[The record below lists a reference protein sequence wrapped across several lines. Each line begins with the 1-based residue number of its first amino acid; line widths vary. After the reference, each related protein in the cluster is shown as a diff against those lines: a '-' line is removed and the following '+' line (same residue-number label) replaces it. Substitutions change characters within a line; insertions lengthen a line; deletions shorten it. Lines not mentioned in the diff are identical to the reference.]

1 MTQLILLAAA
11 GGLGAAARY
20 AVSRT
25 WLVNLLGAY
34 GAGCAAGWLHSLP
47 PSASPPEWI
56 PVVTLGFLG
65 AFTTYSTWSLEG
77 VEAMRQG
84 RFVLAAVRL
93 AGTLVVGVGL
103 AALGWWMGSL
113 GGGWLAFG

>member
-1 MTQLILLAAA
+1 MTQLLLLAAL

-20 AVSRT
+20 ALSRT
-25 WLVNLLGAY
+25 WLVNFLGAF
-34 GAGCAAGWLHSLP
+34 GAGFASGWLHSLP

-65 AFTTYSTWSLEG
+65 AFTTYSTWSLQG
-77 VEAMRQG
+77 AEALRQG
-84 RFVLAAVRL
+84 RFVMAAVWL
-93 AGTLVVGVGL
+93 AGTLALGVAL

-113 GGGWLAFG
+113 GGSYSIWA